1 MTAARVTIAQAVV
14 LAVLAAQPARAL
26 TPPQATYHLTARV
39 VSAVDDH
46 VEDVSYLRVRLNVIA
61 VLSDSAGAPPLGAGT
76 TVSAIVRD
84 PADRAILRSASPAL
98 DLPMELSYFG
108 DSVYEVQSAAGRTTE
123 RPVTTT
129 DETRDTRTTLLFLGL
144 LIVLSAGA
152 LTGLTL
158 YHYRRRGRA

>member
-1 MTAARVTIAQAVV
+1 MTAARVTIARAVL

-26 TPPQATYHLTARV
+26 TPPQATYHMTARV
-39 VSAVDDH
+39 VSAVDDD

-61 VLSDSAGAPPLGAGT
+61 VLSASAGAPPLGAGT

-98 DLPMELSYFG
+98 DLPMALSYFG
-108 DSVYEVQSAAGRTTE
+108 DSVYEVQSAAGRTAA
-123 RPVTTT
+123 RAGTTQ
-129 DETRDTRTTLLFLGL
+129 DESRETRTTLLLLGVL
-144 LIVLSAGA
+144 VVLSAGA
-152 LTGLTL
+152 LTGLTI